1 VVSDLD
7 KAILIKRVVIES
19 VLSYAQMLHP
29 REAVLLLKGKVDKHR
44 ILVNDTWIP
53 PLATHGNTFSTFPLH
68 MLPMDFSIVGVA
80 HSHPSGVLHPS
91 ITDLNKFY
99 GRIMVIV
106 AYPYQSEG
114 DMALFNR
121 EGNRLKYEIV

>member
-19 VLSYAQMLHP
+19 ILSYARMLHP
-29 REAVLLLKGKVDKHR
+29 REAVLLLKGKVDKNR

-53 PLATHGNTFSTFPLH
+53 PLVTHGNTFSAFPLH
-68 MLPMDFSIVGVA
+68 MLPIDFSIVGVA
-80 HSHPSGVLHPS
+80 HSHPSGALRPS

-99 GRIMVIV
+99 GRVMVIV
-106 AYPYQSEG
+106 AYPYRSEG
-114 DMALFNR
+114 DMTLFDR
-121 EGNRLKYEIV
+121 EENRLKYEVV